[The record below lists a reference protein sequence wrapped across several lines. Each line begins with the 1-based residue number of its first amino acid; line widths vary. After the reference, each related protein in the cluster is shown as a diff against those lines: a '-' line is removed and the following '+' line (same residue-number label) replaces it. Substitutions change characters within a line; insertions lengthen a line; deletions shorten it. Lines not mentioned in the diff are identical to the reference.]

1 MKVKI
6 EGQIKMEFDGKG
18 ELRMAKLEVDPKQ
31 LRDALPQFDVD
42 EEVIVEI
49 RSKK

>member
-1 MKVKI
+1 MKVEI
-6 EGQIKMEFDGKG
+6 EGRVKTEFNEKG

-31 LRDALPQFDVD
+31 LRDALPWFDVG

>member
-1 MKVKI
+1 MRVEI
-6 EGQIKMEFDGKG
+6 EGQIKMEFNEKG

-31 LRDALPQFDVD
+31 LRDALPRFDVD
-42 EEVIVEI
+42 EEVIIEI